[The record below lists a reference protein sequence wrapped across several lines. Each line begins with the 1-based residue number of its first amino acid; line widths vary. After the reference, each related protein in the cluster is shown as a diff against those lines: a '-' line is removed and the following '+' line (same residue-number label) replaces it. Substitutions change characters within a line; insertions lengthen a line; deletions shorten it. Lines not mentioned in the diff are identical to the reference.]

1 MSDHWIA
8 LVPQDP
14 NFVPDPQ
21 THDDALNLFQAIA
34 PDADEI
40 EIKLSDTIQFFD
52 CGTNFERILCPRCG
66 QQLLLDWWQDRMGDD
81 HDGNGFQLAKYSTPC
96 CGAFV
101 GLDELRYEW
110 PQAFARFGIDAMNP
124 NIGEL
129 SDDHRGEFE
138 RILGTPLRTIYQH
151 I

>member
-14 NFVPDPQ
+14 NFVPDSQ
-21 THDDALNLFQAIA
+21 THDDALELFHAIA
-34 PDADEI
+34 PDAEEI
-40 EIKLSDTIQFFD
+40 RIKLFDKIRFFD
-52 CGTNFERILCPRCG
+52 CGGNFERIICPPCG
-66 QQLLLDWWQDRMGDD
+66 QEISIDWWQDRMNDD
-81 HDGNGFQLAKYSTPC
+81 YDGNGFLLAKYSTPC
-96 CGAFV
+96 CGASI
-101 GLDELRYEW
+101 GLNEFQYDW

-129 SDDHRGEFE
+129 SDEHRSEFE
-138 RILGTPLRTIYQH
+138 RILGTPLMTIYQH